1 MPSYAKR
8 QTKNGTVIDVRF
20 RIINDT
26 GVEVQKRL
34 CGYPNKRAAEQ
45 AYMEFMKTYT
55 PPVFK
60 LSKDTKGV
68 EKKSI
73 LCLKSPQTTLFTPN
87 LTYFYLLFFIFVP
100 QYVP

>member
-45 AYMEFMKTYT
+45 AKTAVEHFKDDFQKIQGMVMTNLSSYT
-55 PPVFK
+55 KKRWKQSLPFPP
-60 LSKDTKGV
+60 
-68 EKKSI
+68 I
-73 LCLKSPQTTLFTPN
+73 M
-87 LTYFYLLFFIFVP
+87 I
-100 QYVP
+100 YVGF